1 MNPVQQVIAK
11 ADSVGR
17 CRTRYVREETMRS
30 EEKQNSPINTDRMSR
45 TAGSGE
51 PKDSDNFSN
60 KGAAIFQVGGSD
72 S

>member
-1 MNPVQQVIAK
+1 MYEK
-11 ADSVGR
+11 
-17 CRTRYVREETMRS
+17 TRYTIRQ
-30 EEKQNSPINTDRMSR
+30 KQNSPIKTDKINR